1 MILIVGLGNPEQRY
15 FNTYHNLGFL
25 TADKIAEKLGAKFAK
40 KDCHASIAE
49 AFVDGEKVVIAK
61 PDTYMNRSGE
71 SVLAFKTK
79 YKLSDNQII
88 VLVDDLDLPKGTYRY
103 RESGSAGTHNGLRSI
118 VEHIGTNFRRVRIGI
133 KPEIKPFDIADYVL
147 ANFSDREKELFG
159 EMTDEVADFVIGK
172 VKDAG

>member
-1 MILIVGLGNPEQRY
+1 MILIVGLGNPEQKY

-25 TADKIAEKLGAKFAK
+25 TADKIAEKLGVKFTK

-147 ANFSDREKELFG
+147 TNFSDREKELFG

>member
-1 MILIVGLGNPEQRY
+1 MILIVGLGNPEQKY

-25 TADKIAEKLGAKFAK
+25 TADKIAEKLGVKFTK

-147 ANFSDREKELFG
+147 TNFSDREKELFG

-172 VKDAG
+172 VNDAG